1 MSSSPELWL
10 KVLEAQL
17 RKGSS
22 STEHQPHLGRL
33 GALLTYCPPRQ
44 YIAPPPPESSTD
56 NVYVPCNPLEEAVLC
71 LLLCTQN
78 HSKEFATE
86 RELCWHLCMTLGL
99 AKQNERL
106 AKALAETGIN
116 EKQQPLE
123 YRAQAQAMLAAG
135 QAARASLCLK
145 VLLEGSLDQQKPDI
159 LVLLFLVKS
168 GFTTG
173 TVASL
178 QVALGHAR
186 QAVAAVRDK
195 SPIGQGRANMAL
207 GVILGQLAS
216 VPGLPQKD
224 RADYHDEALFAL
236 QQAVACDPA
245 DVDILYNLALVQAE
259 GRQLAA
265 AETNCRAALKAS
277 GGCHPPSWALLAL
290 VLSARQHIPAA
301 LAVAAAALEEAGPA
315 YESLLLK
322 IKARLHVADEEAAAG
337 LQSLAHLMAR
347 VQRAAAHAHR
357 QGDDRLQTLRSHES
371 DLWLELARTFLAL
384 QQTGD
389 ARYCVQQAKSRA
401 PGSPATHHM
410 EGRVCQEEGNLE
422 AAIECYEMAL
432 SIDVHYAKSSLLLGV
447 LYRQRGGP
455 HDLTL
460 GQGFLSDGL
469 SYEPHRH
476 VGWYNLGM
484 LHKAQHRPEEAERC
498 LRTAVG
504 LSLTAPVMSFSKLP
518 RLL

>member
-44 YIAPPPPESSTD
+44 YTAPPPPESST
-56 NVYVPCNPLEEAVLC
+56 
-71 LLLCTQN
+71 
-78 HSKEFATE
+78 EFATE

-99 AKQNERL
+99 AKQHERL

-178 QVALGHAR
+178 QGALGHAR

-207 GVILGQLAS
+207 GVVLGQLAS

-224 RADYHDEALFAL
+224 RADYHDEALLAL

-259 GRQLAA
+259 GRQLPA

-290 VLSARQHIPAA
+290 VLSARQHITAA

-315 YESLLLK
+315 YEGLLLK
-322 IKARLHVADEEAAAG
+322 IKGFTLDIFSPLDVARLHVADEEAAAG

-410 EGRVCQEEGNLE
+410 EGRDTPAVWDIPDFFAANLMT
-422 AAIECYEMAL
+422 ANPTT
-432 SIDVHYAKSSLLLGV
+432 KKN
-447 LYRQRGGP
+447 R
-455 HDLTL
+455 
-460 GQGFLSDGL
+460 GFLSDGL

-476 VGWYNLGM
+476 VGWYNLGL